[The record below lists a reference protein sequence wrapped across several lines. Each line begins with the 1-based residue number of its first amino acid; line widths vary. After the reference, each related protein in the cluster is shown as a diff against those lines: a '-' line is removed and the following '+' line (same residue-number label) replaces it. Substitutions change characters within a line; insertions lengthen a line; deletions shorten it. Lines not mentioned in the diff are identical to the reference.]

1 VRGGRPGSDVT
12 ATDLVRLEQV
22 LLPSSGMAQPPEGY
36 TTLQEVTREIAF
48 ESGWSEGR
56 SERIRDLFDALA
68 PEWASRGG
76 PDRALPLQDALD
88 RGGLP
93 DGGLCVEAGSG
104 TSTHTP
110 ALAAHFG
117 RVISFDLSAGMLA
130 HAAPGLS
137 VLMRADSAALP
148 FRAGS
153 VPVIVCVNMF
163 LFPAEVDRVL
173 TEDGALVFA
182 STGGQFTPI
191 YLSAED
197 VLAALPGSWS
207 GVSSIAGH
215 GTWTVARRS
224 E

>member
-1 VRGGRPGSDVT
+1 MT
-12 ATDLVRLEQV
+12 ATDLVRLEQI
-22 LLPSSGMAQPPEGY
+22 LDPSVERQQPPEGY
-36 TTLQEVTREIAF
+36 ETLQEVTREIAF
-48 ESGWSEGR
+48 DNGWSEGR
-56 SERIRDLFDALA
+56 SERVRQLFDGLA

-76 PDRALPLQDALD
+76 PDRALPLQDALE

-93 DGGLCVEAGSG
+93 AGGLCVEAGSG

-110 ALAAHFG
+110 ALAAHFD

-130 HAAPGLS
+130 HAVPELS

-148 FRAGS
+148 FRVGS

-163 LFPAEVDRVL
+163 LFPAEVARAL
-173 TEDGALVFA
+173 TDDGAVVFV

-207 GVSSIAGH
+207 GVTSVAGH

-224 E
+224 V